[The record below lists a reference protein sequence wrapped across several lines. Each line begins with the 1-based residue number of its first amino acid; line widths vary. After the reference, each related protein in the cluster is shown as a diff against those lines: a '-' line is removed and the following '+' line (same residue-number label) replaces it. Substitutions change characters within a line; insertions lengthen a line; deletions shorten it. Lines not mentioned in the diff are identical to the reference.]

1 MTRLMRFTVVTL
13 AAAALTWFA
22 GWWAVPLVALAAGL
36 FGVRAGVVAAA
47 CATAWLLLLAAD
59 VVAGSLGRLSSIL
72 AGVMGLPAPALF
84 VVTLLFPL
92 LLGWSAASLGGAAR
106 SLRSTSRQPS

>member
-1 MTRLMRFTVVTL
+1 MNGLARFTVV
-13 AAAALTWFA
+13 AAASAMLTWFA
-22 GWWAVPLVALAAGL
+22 GWWAVPVVALAAGL
-36 FGVRAGVVAAA
+36 FGMRAGVVAAA
-47 CATAWLLLLAAD
+47 CAIAWALLLTAD
-59 VVAGSLGRLSSIL
+59 VIAGGMGRLSSIL